1 MSDML
6 QPSVSNAL
14 NGTKEGI
21 SSISAIAYGFL
32 GSQALFSALRLELFT
47 LLAEQP
53 LTLAELAGK
62 LTKPIDPLQL
72 RVLLT
77 TCLSL
82 NLLSWNG
89 EHYQNSLAAQ
99 RYLVKT
105 SRSYIG
111 DYYLRQIQLTL
122 YDSATQ
128 IQAILE
134 GQVESSP
141 TYARFLETP
150 ERAEEFIRGQHAGSS
165 SPAYLLARS
174 LDLAEFNTLLDL
186 GGGSGAFSL
195 AVVRHFP
202 QLKAIVLDHPQVI
215 AITNKIIQEE
225 GLADRV
231 TTATGNL
238 LTDPWPQNADVILL
252 SYIASCYRPQTLATL
267 LAQAYA
273 YLPAGGQIIIHDF
286 AFYPDRSGP
295 RNAAMLLFGQL
306 AISAQTQAYTTTEL
320 SEAMETAGFSEVSV
334 QPHLP
339 DLTFLLRGHKKV

>member
-1 MSDML
+1 MSDMP
-6 QPSVSNAL
+6 QPNVSAPL
-14 NGTKEGI
+14 NDTKEAI

-32 GSQALFSALRLELFT
+32 GSQALFSALRLEIFSR
-47 LLAEQP
+47 LAAQP
-53 LTLAELAGK
+53 LTLQQLVGK
-62 LTKPIDPLQL
+62 LTMSVDPLQL

-82 NLLSWNG
+82 KLLSWDG
-89 EHYQNSLAAQ
+89 EHYQNSSASQ

-122 YDSATQ
+122 YDSANQ

-134 GQVESSP
+134 GRAESVP
-141 TYARFLETP
+141 TYASFFETT
-150 ERAEEFIRGQHAGSS
+150 ELAEEFIRGQHAGSS

-174 LDLAEFNTLLDL
+174 LDLSEYHTLLDL

-195 AVVRHFP
+195 AAVRQFP

-215 AITNKIIQEE
+215 AITNKIIKEE
-225 GLADRV
+225 ELADRV
-231 TTATGNL
+231 TTAVGNL
-238 LTDPWPQNADVILL
+238 LTDPWPPKADLILL
-252 SYIASCYRPQTLATL
+252 SYILSCYRPQTVETL
-267 LAQAYA
+267 LRQAYN

-295 RNAAMLLFGQL
+295 RNTAMFLFGQL
-306 AISAQTQAYTTTEL
+306 AVSAQSQAYTTSEL
-320 SEAMETAGFSEVSV
+320 KEAMETAGFSEVSV

-339 DLTFLLRGHKKV
+339 DLTFLLRGYKKV